1 MRENPQDRL
10 IVALDVADLKTAQK
24 LVQMLLPAVKLFKVG
39 SQLFTACGPDILEF
53 IKKKKA
59 ELFLDLKFHD
69 IPNTV
74 SLAVQA
80 ACRYNPAM
88 LTVHTLGGLDMLQAA
103 EKAVRRASAKTKILG
118 VTVLTSMDKNQLAAI
133 GVAGSVQKEV
143 LALARMAVEA
153 GLDGVVA
160 SPQEINMLRRGIEKR
175 FIIVTPGIRP
185 ADAPGDDQ
193 KRTMSAG
200 EAIIQGADYLVIG
213 RPITQAK
220 NPLSAAQKIISE
232 ITIALPCEK

>member
-1 MRENPQDRL
+1 MRVNPQDRL
-10 IVALDVADLKTAQK
+10 IVALDVADFKTAK
-24 LVQMLLPAVKLFKVG
+24 ELVRILAPAVKLFKVG
-39 SQLFTACGPDILEF
+39 SQLFTACGPNILEF

-59 ELFLDLKFHD
+59 EFFLDLKFHD

-74 SLAVQA
+74 HLAVQA

-88 LTVHTLGGLDMLQAA
+88 LTVHTLGGVNMLRAA
-103 EKAVRRASAKTKILG
+103 VEAVRRSSTRTKILG
-118 VTVLTSMDKNQLAAI
+118 VTVLTSMDENQLSEVGIPAA
-133 GVAGSVQKEV
+133 VQEEV
-143 LALARMAVEA
+143 LTLARMAVQA

-160 SPQEINMLRRGIEKR
+160 SPREINMLRCGIEKK

-185 ADAPGDDQ
+185 ADAPPDDQ
-193 KRTMSAG
+193 KRTMSAQDTI
-200 EAIIQGADYLVIG
+200 AQGADYLVVG

-220 NPLSAAQKIISE
+220 DPFGAAQKIISE